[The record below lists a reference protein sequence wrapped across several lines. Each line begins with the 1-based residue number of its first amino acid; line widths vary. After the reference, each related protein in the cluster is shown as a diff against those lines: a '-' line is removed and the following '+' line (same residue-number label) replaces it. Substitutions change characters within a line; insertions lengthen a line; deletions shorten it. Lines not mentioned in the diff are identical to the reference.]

1 MPNKNTDTGTRPP
14 LHRDP
19 HAINADNEIDGDRP
33 VPRRTWHHVRYGA
46 PAQPLSGQD
55 KTFSEE
61 ADAAATGDLR
71 PRKH

>member
-1 MPNKNTDTGTRPP
+1 MPNKNTESGTRLP

-19 HAINADNEIDGDRP
+19 HASNADNGIDGGRP
-33 VPRRTWHHVRYGA
+33 VPRRTWQHVRYGA
-46 PAQPLSGQD
+46 PARPVPGQD
-55 KTFSEE
+55 RTFSEE